1 MVEFSKNVVA
11 AAVRTDEDLELAI
24 GSKSEVIFLLKSDI
38 LTLKDKIEKI
48 HKAGKKI
55 CLHVDFM
62 EGIGKDKSGI
72 NFIKNMGTDYMSS
85 TRTNLIRMGKD
96 CGICTIQRFFIIDS
110 HSVATAVDTIKQSR
124 PDVVEVMPGV
134 VTKKLREISSLVD
147 VPVIVG
153 GLVENEE
160 EIREAVDAG
169 AKLVSTGNRE
179 LWDITISI

>member
-1 MVEFSKNVVA
+1 MVEFSRNVIA
-11 AAVRTDEDLELAI
+11 AAVRTEEDLKTAI
-24 GSKSEVIFLLKSDI
+24 ESKSEVIFLLKSDI
-38 LTLKDKIEKI
+38 LTLKNKIDRI
-48 HKAGKKI
+48 HDAGKKI

-96 CGICTIQRFFIIDS
+96 CGITTIQRFFIIDS
-110 HSVATAVDTIKQSR
+110 HSVSTAVDTIKQSK

-134 VTKKLREISSLVD
+134 VTKKLKEISALVE

-153 GLVENEE
+153 GLVETEE
-160 EIREAVDAG
+160 EIMEAVKAG

-179 LWDITISI
+179 LWNESINI